1 MTDRRTAFTRRWF
14 SVVLVLGLTLAGC
27 TPWPC
32 RDDTLAKGSSPDAEF
47 VATAVRRNCGATT
60 EVVVRFYVQQAADGN
75 TYELFSMDGPFTAQF
90 VWKQPRLLHVVV
102 TDYLG
107 DKTGS
112 WMDIIEKQVAAH
124 RDIRYRDLHVRV
136 GSARQFGLVPQQQ

>member
-1 MTDRRTAFTRRWF
+1 MTDRRTAFTRRRF

-32 RDDTLAKGSSPDAEF
+32 RDDTIAKGPSPDAEF
-47 VATAVRRNCGATT
+47 VATVVRRNCGSTA
-60 EVVVRFYVQQAADGN
+60 EVVAYFYVQQAADGGN
-75 TYELFSMDGPFTAQF
+75 HELFRMTGPFTAQF

-112 WMDIIEKQVAAH
+112 WMDIIENQIAAH
-124 RDIRYRDLHVRV
+124 RDIRYRDLHVSV
-136 GSARQFGLVPQQQ
+136 GSARQFGLVPQQH